1 MSKSISLDNGLF
13 FKILDV
19 ALTVDS
25 SSFKR
30 LTDNKG
36 ISQTLTNVYSSGA
49 DSSVLHRTRTEKKS
63 GGRSQ
68 SQTFIYPV
76 IDPRTEYAIVGA
88 PGGCGDFL
96 LDEKVTQYNSKT
108 GKVMEGYVCTWVADG
123 ASYGAGNTASE
134 SLDRV
139 VVDYSN
145 LVYGP
150 SFPLLGI
157 HMVGTTNPSD
167 GSGPTGPIGGY
178 GISTDWPPIV
188 GQSSGAQWDI
198 APLTHQA
205 TAGHP
210 GPYPQYL
217 LTSTHA
223 NNLVAVYKENLHGA
237 STGVNYG
244 FTPAGPVPF
253 SDGGTEAAPAAGADT
268 SASMLVTMDEIIA
281 NHRIFG
287 PGDPGYIATTTIT
300 DYYGAGWTLDAATG
314 GSGSGT
320 NTSEFSEVL
329 GRLLVHESG
338 RGISVQYIRDLAFDK
353 VSASATIIGTADLDD
368 EDGTDFILTNTD
380 GSTVGFHTDPTKNF
394 GDTSDDDGDHRWIIN
409 TRDIEGG
416 SEVRKATQAI
426 HIACLTAIAAGELDM
441 TAVPA
446 TDTGTQTSF
455 TLTQTAGGA
464 ASNTTIT
471 LVTGIGA
478 NGETAFTG
486 GSGYDSVNKL
496 NTIDITPY
504 S

>member
-1 MSKSISLDNGLF
+1 MGKSISLNNGLF
-13 FKILDV
+13 IKSLDV
-19 ALTVDS
+19 AITVDS
-25 SSFKR
+25 ASFKR

-36 ISQTLTNVYSSGA
+36 ISQTLTDVYSAG
-49 DSSVLHRTRTEKKS
+49 DSSVLRRTREIKEPRR
-63 GGRSQ
+63 RSQ
-68 SQTFIYPV
+68 TQTFIYPV

-88 PGGCGDFL
+88 AGGCGDFL
-96 LDEKVTQYNSKT
+96 LDEKVTQYDAKT
-108 GKVMEGYVCTWVADG
+108 GKVMEGYVCTWVAAG
-123 ASYGAGNTASE
+123 SSYGAGDTGSG
-134 SLDRV
+134 SLDGV

-150 SFPLLGI
+150 SFPILGI
-157 HMVGTTNPSD
+157 HMVGTTNPAD
-167 GSGPTGPIGGY
+167 GTGPTGPIGGY
-178 GISTDWPPIV
+178 GISNDWPPIV

-198 APLTHQA
+198 ASLAGQA
-205 TAGHP
+205 TGGHA

-223 NNLVAVYKENLHGA
+223 ANLAAVYKENLHGA
-237 STGVNYG
+237 SAGVNYG
-244 FTPAGPVPF
+244 FSPAGPVPF
-253 SDGGTEAAPAAGADT
+253 SDGGTEAAPAGGADT
-268 SASMLVTMDEIIA
+268 SASMLVTLDEIRT
-281 NHRIFG
+281 NHTIYG
-287 PGDPGYIATTTIT
+287 PGDDGYIATTTIT

-314 GSGSGT
+314 GSGGG
-320 NTSEFSEVL
+320 SEPGEFQEVL
-329 GRLLVHESG
+329 GRLLIHESG
-338 RGISVQYIRDLAFDK
+338 RGISVQYIVDLAADK
-353 VSASATIIGTADLDD
+353 VAAAATIIGTADLDD

-380 GSTVGFHTDPTKNF
+380 GSTVTFHTDPTKNF
-394 GDTSDDDGDHRWIIN
+394 GDTSNDDGDHRWIIN
-409 TRDIEGG
+409 TRDISGG

-464 ASNTTIT
+464 AGNTAIT